1 MVGERENFK
10 KQFFVTNEICQG
22 VPKESDKVTIG
33 FNVPCLGVMAYSLEK
48 IFGPVHYFE
57 IGT

>member
-1 MVGERENFK
+1 MTYE
-10 KQFFVTNEICQG
+10 FFQG
-22 VPKESDKVTIG
+22 VPKESDKVTLG
-33 FNVPCLGVMAYSLEK
+33 FNVPCFMGGGEVAYSLEK